1 MSRTTPKPGTPLDI
15 TTLVEKLDQAR
26 GSLAYDAHKHYY
38 DRHHSER
45 SELDTIFDDLIDY
58 LRAHQTPA
66 QLAPLIKLPT
76 DPNLQPGDLIVHD
89 GRPTTVRQI
98 RFHAPHTHKNSG
110 LPQHQAASEIVTSQS
125 SQYLSLTP
133 QA

>member
-15 TTLVEKLDQAR
+15 STLVEKLDQAR
-26 GSLAYDAHKHYY
+26 GSLAYDADVHHY

-45 SELDTIFDDLIDY
+45 AELDTIFDDLIDY

-66 QLAPLIKLPT
+66 QLDPLIKLPT
-76 DPNLQPGDLIVHD
+76 DPSLQPGDLIFHD

-98 RFHAPHTHKNSG
+98 HFHPPHTHTDSG
-110 LPQHQAASEIVTSQS
+110 LPQHQAALEIVTSQS
-125 SQYLSLTP
+125 RQYLSLIP
-133 QA
+133 QV